1 MKSNKPKVYISK
13 PVPPEVLAYLQEHCE
28 CRMWDGQG
36 TASRQQLLAELSEVE
51 GLLMTGVPINEE
63 LLDRA
68 PKLRAVSTIS
78 VGYNHFDIEAMR
90 ARGVIGTHTPY
101 VLDDTVADLV
111 LALMLSAARR
121 IPELDAF
128 VKQGRWQRGQGLTD
142 EDFFGFDVHH
152 RTLGL
157 IGMGRIGDAIAQRA
171 VHGFGMQLLY
181 HNRSRK
187 PEAEE
192 RFQAVYCELDE
203 LLRRSDFV
211 VMMTPL
217 TPETTRM
224 IRREHFDLMK
234 PTAFFINASRGQTV
248 DEAALFDALQSGSIR
263 GAGLDVFDPELLGR
277 IIRSSRCRTSS
288 RCRISVRRRPPPVSI
303 WPCSPH
309 AILWQRFMASNRR
322 TLYRNCSNRSSDNPK
337 VRFSL

>member
-1 MKSNKPKVYISK
+1 MKTNKPKVYISK
-13 PVPPEVLAYLQEHCE
+13 PVPSEVLAYLQEHCE

-263 GAGLDVFDPELLGR
+263 GAGLDVFDPEPPRPDHPFFTLPNVVTLPHIGSATAATRLDMAMLAARNLVAALHGEQPPNIVPELLER
-277 IIRSSRCRTSS
+277 IKR
-288 RCRISVRRRPPPVSI
+288 
-303 WPCSPH
+303 
-309 AILWQRFMASNRR
+309 
-322 TLYRNCSNRSSDNPK
+322 
-337 VRFSL
+337 